1 LLTNVERTRRGISH
15 SSSCPICGYETEDI
29 LYVLRDCSAA
39 KEVWA
44 PVVPFDQ
51 QYRFFSG
58 TLHEWLNDNLC
69 SHFRLVGR
77 WTTWSCLFRLVA
89 WRIWKNRNIFV
100 FQNISWPP
108 TEIIKISFG
117 WAQQYG
123 ISHMR
128 FQQNDHI
135 SDPSASLMDSRVHL
149 FTDGA
154 VARDSEKASVGGVL
168 RDQFGNWI
176 LEFNR
181 FLGSYTRFE
190 AKLWGILDGML
201 LLLSKG
207 FKRGITVLRRVQR
220 LLESEGA
227 VVDSVCS

>member
-1 LLTNVERTRRGISH
+1 MWSVLGGELAIVALAPSVVMKLRISYM
-15 SSSCPICGYETEDI
+15 CFAI
-29 LYVLRDCSAA
+29 A
-39 KEVWA
+39 
-44 PVVPFDQ
+44 Q
-51 QYRFFSG
+51 QQRKFG
-58 TLHEWLNDNLC
+58 RL
-69 SHFRLVGR
+69 LVGR

-207 FKRGITVLRRVQR
+207 FKR
-220 LLESEGA
+220 
-227 VVDSVCS
+227 